1 MAKTVKVFLPPQF
14 ADLYKKQESL
24 RVWRVESLKR
34 HHEKSRRLRQR
45 RNFKRY
51 RIKKIARLPGVTVWL
66 VDGNAIRKGME
77 TGDVDFTQG
86 GQGYT
91 HLYIPPKE
99 IWIDNDL
106 QQRGDI
112 WPTVWHEYFERRLM
126 REGMHYNTAHSHAS
140 RLEITLREGT
150 YFILPVG
157 TFHQSE
163 DGYCGPAALKIYLS
177 YLGKNLSEQ
186 HLARLCRVTPEKG
199 TDPADIVRAARK
211 LGFRVEHRGRTL
223 TPREIKRY
231 CRATGTKGAELKE
244 LIAKVRR
251 QVGTV
256 RVHQAWTGA
265 EVKKSLKRGRPILT
279 NIQLSQEYGSGHYL
293 VIIGYT
299 DDKFIVS
306 DPNDD
311 NGYREIPIPQFMN
324 LWYELEDGTVREGFT
339 IFN

>member
-66 VDGNAIRKGME
+66 VNGNAVRKGLE

-99 IWIDNDL
+99 IWIDNDC
-106 QQRGDI
+106 RRDGI
-112 WPTVWHEYFERRLM
+112 WPTIWHEYFERMLM
-126 REGMHYNTAHSHAS
+126 REGMHYNSAHSEAS

-157 TFHQSE
+157 TFHQTE

-177 YLGKNLSEQ
+177 YLGKNLSER
-186 HLARLCRVTPEKG
+186 HLARLCRATPEKG
-199 TDPADIVRAARK
+199 TNPADIVGAARK

-223 TPREIKRY
+223 TPQEIKRY

-244 LIAKVRR
+244 LLAKVRK
-251 QVGTV
+251 QAGTV
-256 RVHQAWTGA
+256 RVHQEWTVA
-265 EVKKSLKRGRPILT
+265 AVTKSLKRGRPVLA
-279 NIQLSQEYGSGHYL
+279 NVQLSKEYRSGHYL
-293 VIIGYT
+293 TIFGRT
-299 DDKFIVS
+299 RHSFIVS
-306 DPNDD
+306 DSNDD
-311 NGYREIPIPQFMN
+311 NGFREIPIPQFVA

-339 IFN
+339 ISS